1 VGAGGRSAGR
11 TRLRRVLLFVLA
23 GAALSA
29 ALLALFFWPWVAAQV
44 RAVVVLAAVLRPPA
58 LSPAVAALT
67 PEPALSDREVAGVP
81 TLVARPAGAG
91 EGPALVFV
99 NGAVPPG
106 RHEPNVRRLA
116 RGLARAGYQVYVPDV
131 PGLRSGEISPST
143 VEATVG
149 VARRAAEGSESG
161 RVGLAGVSVGAS
173 IALLAA
179 EDPRINDR
187 VSVVSGIAP
196 YTDLKTV
203 LRLATT
209 GTYLRGGEP
218 VPYRTPPYL
227 RLVVARS
234 LVSMLPPGED
244 RRALMRRLPS
254 LESYYPPRLVD
265 DDPLAP
271 LRAFVAA
278 RGGEL
283 GPAAE
288 SAARLLVN
296 EDPARFEELFAA
308 LPPRLE
314 RLVGVLSPLAGAERL
329 RAPVYIASAPRDK
342 YFPLVES
349 RRLARA
355 SPRVDLTVTR
365 TLVHAIPRPSPGDLA
380 AFARLDAF
388 VVRSLR
394 ASAQGAPQG
403 GQQDAGL
410 EQGLRG
416 GEQVLHLQQPP
427 GRPLVLGGQPQH
439 PFRDPV
445 GEPPEGAQLLDARGR
460 RPLGV
465 A

>member
-1 VGAGGRSAGR
+1 MGVGGGQRTGGKAVSRRALLLLLLLAG
-11 TRLRRVLLFVLA
+11 LVLLVL
-23 GAALSA
+23 
-29 ALLALFFWPWVAAQV
+29 FWPWVAAQA
-44 RAVVVLAAVLRPPA
+44 RAVVVLSAVLRPPV
-58 LSPAVAALT
+58 LWPAAAALT
-67 PEPALSDREVAGVP
+67 PEPAVSDREVAGVP
-81 TLVARPAGAG
+81 TLVARPEG

-106 RHEPNVRRLA
+106 RHEPNVQRLA
-116 RGLARAGYQVYVPDV
+116 RGLARAGYEVYVPDV

-143 VEATVG
+143 VEATVE
-149 VARRAAEGSESG
+149 VARRAARGSESG
-161 RVGLAGVSVGAS
+161 RVGLVGVSVGAS

-179 EDPRINDR
+179 EDPELNRR

-218 VPYRTPPYL
+218 VRYRTPPYL

-265 DDPLAP
+265 EDPLAR

-278 RGGEL
+278 RGEGL

-296 EDPARFEELFAA
+296 QNPERFDELFAD

-314 RLVGVLSPLAGAERL
+314 RLVGELSPLAHADRL

-342 YFPLVES
+342 YFPLSES
-349 RRLARA
+349 IRLAEA
-355 SPRVDLTVTR
+355 SPRVSLTVTR
-365 TLVHAIPRPSPGDLA
+365 ALTHAIPHPSPDDLR

-394 ASAQGAPQG
+394 ASAEGAQQG
-403 GQQDAGL
+403 GQQDAGP
-410 EQGLRG
+410 EQGARG
-416 GEQVLHLQQPP
+416 DEQVLHLQQRP
-427 GRPLVLGGQPQH
+427 GRSLVLGRQAQH
-439 PFRDPV
+439 LLRDPV
-445 GEPPEGAQLLDARGR
+445 DEPAGRAQLLDAGGR